1 MRKNLK
7 TVKTALVMGMLLFSV
22 FTALMPSISAGNI
35 VNLSHATNVTWAS
48 GNKTEL
54 LDPSGTMKSYDLDIQ
69 YKVTGGPG
77 GKLLYSAF
85 FLDNRLVTIKL
96 EIIEKSS
103 WCEVTIP
110 KGTIIATTSF
120 SDWVEYSG
128 KINIQVNENAP
139 ALAMGKVSIKA
150 SVDALSIISGFEEIF
165 DLEFQ
170 PAYLPMMS
178 KEVQDGNSREIAP
191 LETASF
197 PIEITNLGNDRTKV
211 FLEVENVPDG
221 WIAVVSDD
229 VTIDVDG
236 KATAYLIIKPP
247 KNFGYHYEEE
257 SFRVALTPVRAEKIS
272 DRGQTEYVTVVVE
285 SRGFST
291 PGFEAIML
299 IGALLT
305 IALIFKKHK
314 KI

>member
-7 TVKTALVMGMLLFSV
+7 TIKTALVMGILLFSV
-22 FTALMPSISAGNI
+22 FAALMPAISAGKL

-54 LDPSGTMKSYDLDIQ
+54 LDPSGKMKSYDLEIQ

-77 GKLLYSAF
+77 GKVVYNAF

-120 SDWVEYSG
+120 DEWVEYSG
-128 KINIQVNENAP
+128 KINIQVNEDAP
-139 ALAMGKVSIKA
+139 ALAMGKVRIKA
-150 SVDALSIISGFEEIF
+150 SVDALSAISAFEEIF

-170 PAYLPMMS
+170 PAYLPMIS
-178 KEVQDGNSREIAP
+178 KEVKEGNAREIGP
-191 LETASF
+191 LDTASF

-211 FLEVENVPDG
+211 FLEVENIPDG
-221 WIAVVSDD
+221 WIAIVSDD

-247 KNFGYHYEEE
+247 KNFGYHHEEE
-257 SFRVALTPVRAEKIS
+257 SFRVALIPARAEKIS
-272 DRGQTEYVTVVVE
+272 DRGQTEYVSVIVE

>member
-7 TVKTALVMGMLLFSV
+7 TIKTALVMGMLLFGV
-22 FTALMPSISAGNI
+22 FAALMRAISAGSL

-77 GKLLYSAF
+77 GKAVYNSL
-85 FLDNRLVTIKL
+85 FLDNRLITIKL
-96 EIIEKSS
+96 EIVEKSS

-120 SDWVEYSG
+120 DDWVEYSG
-128 KINIQVNENAP
+128 KINIQVNEDAP
-139 ALAMGKVSIKA
+139 ALAMGKVSIRA
-150 SVDALSIISGFEEIF
+150 SVDALSAISAFEEVF

-170 PAYLPMMS
+170 PAYLPMIN
-178 KEVQDGNSREIAP
+178 KEVTDGNTREIGP
-191 LETASF
+191 LDTASF
-197 PIEITNLGNDRTKV
+197 PIDITNLGNDRTKV
-211 FLEVENVPDG
+211 FLEVEDVPDG

-229 VTIDVDG
+229 VTVDVDG
-236 KATAYLIIKPP
+236 KVTAYLTIKPP

-257 SFRVALTPVRAEKIS
+257 SFRVGLTPTRAEKIS
-272 DRGQTEYVTVVVE
+272 DQGQTEYVTVVVE